1 MVGITLS
8 IDRKE
13 KEVKTKMKSVND
25 ENLTFNDFL
34 SGLSEDVTQ
43 EKYESFRK
51 SWSVLTTYALE
62 GLESENIEG
71 TNHQKS
77 GELAK
82 AMGGVLFA
90 HDKLCQVLEAKNKGL
105 ID

>member
-1 MVGITLS
+1 M
-8 IDRKE
+8 E
-13 KEVKTKMKSVND
+13 TKMKRIYDDNASI
-25 ENLTFNDFL
+25 NDFL
-34 SGLSEDVTQ
+34 SELSEDVTQ

-62 GLESENIEG
+62 GLKSENIEG

-82 AMGGVLFA
+82 AMGEVLFA
-90 HDKLCQVLEAKNKGL
+90 HDKLCQVLEAKKKGL
-105 ID
+105 IE